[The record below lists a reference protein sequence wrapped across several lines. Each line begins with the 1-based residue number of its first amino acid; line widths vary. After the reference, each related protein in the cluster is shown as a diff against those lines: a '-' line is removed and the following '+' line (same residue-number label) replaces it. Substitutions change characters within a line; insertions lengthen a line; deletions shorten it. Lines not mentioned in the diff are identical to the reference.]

1 MEKRELVCIGCPLG
15 CDLTAEIS
23 DNKDVQIIGNNCKI
37 GEQYGI
43 KECTNPTRIL
53 TSIVEV
59 AGIKRIMLPVKTE
72 SDVPKIKIEEC
83 IKALKGVKVK
93 APINIGDIILK
104 NVANTG
110 VNFIATKR
118 IEENYKAS

>member
-15 CDLTAEIS
+15 CALTAEIS
-23 DNKDVQIIGNNCKI
+23 DNKDVQITGNNCKI
-37 GEQYGI
+37 GEQYGK

-59 AGIKRIMLPVKTE
+59 TGKKRIMLPVKTE
-72 SDVPKIKIEEC
+72 SAVPKGKIEEC

-104 NVANTG
+104 DVANTG

-118 IEENYKAS
+118 I